1 MIRISESAPT
11 TIAFFRMFF
20 STILVSLALPLYK
33 KEWFHKSSDLWISV
47 LSGIFLGLHFYF
59 WIASLK
65 YTSISSSVV
74 LVTTQPV
81 FVAVL
86 AYIFLKEGIGKIGLA
101 AIIFAMIGGYLI
113 ARGDLAIDS
122 VHLKG
127 DILAVAGAL
136 AAGLY
141 LFMGRFVRPRVD
153 LIPYVFT
160 VYGISTVTILILG
173 VISGSLHAPAARSD
187 YLIFFLLALGP
198 TILGHNVYNYALRHL
213 PAFPVGM
220 SILGE
225 PVLATI
231 WAMIIFREYPILSTI
246 LGGAIIILSMIMVM
260 TRLKTMQEPTG

>member
-1 MIRISESAPT
+1 M
-11 TIAFFRMFF
+11 
-20 STILVSLALPLYK
+20 
-33 KEWFHKSSDLWISV
+33 
-47 LSGIFLGLHFYF
+47 
-59 WIASLK
+59 
-65 YTSISSSVV
+65 

-81 FVAVL
+81 FVAAL
-86 AYIFLKEGIGKIGLA
+86 GYFFLKEGIGKIGLV
-101 AIIFAMIGGYLI
+101 AIIFAMIGSYLI

-127 DILAVAGAL
+127 DVLAVGGAL

-160 VYGISTVTILILG
+160 VYGVASVTILALG
-173 VISGSLHAPAARSD
+173 IVSGSLHSPAAGND

-198 TILGHNVYNYALRHL
+198 TILGHNVYNYALRHM

-231 WAMIIFREYPILSTI
+231 WAMIIFKEYPILSTI
-246 LGGAIIILSMIMVM
+246 MGGAIIILSVIMVM
-260 TRLKTMQEPTG
+260 IRLKTGQEPAA